1 MDRQIGPIDDFI
13 PSVYYRSFPLYVRLP
28 MKGTLINSS
37 TNTRVNMSQSIRLAA
52 SGWLIKGIDEV
63 LQTHRQTDAQT
74 NRQTDVQTNRQTE
87 TQWRWKT
94 LGSNK
99 MQERVKGWNVT
110 SFMRIFSRWH
120 ATLHHGLSDC
130 PSVGPSV
137 HLSVF
142 PCIGPSL
149 RLSVHHNFE
158 LRVI

>member
-74 NRQTDVQTNRQTE
+74 NRQTDVQTNRQTDKQRPNDAGRKIVRHSE
-87 TQWRWKT
+87 VTRW
-94 LGSNK
+94 
-99 MQERVKGWNVT
+99 VKGWNVT

-120 ATLHHGLSDC
+120 ATLHHDLSDR

-142 PCIGPSL
+142 
-149 RLSVHHNFE
+149 LSVCPSITILNDE
-158 LRVI
+158 